1 MPYNS
6 IIVAHEKMNVYAYIG
21 ILEVSL
27 KLGIVYLLTISPY
40 DKLITYSFLLTGTGI
55 LISLIYAIY
64 CRYHYKECRY
74 HFICDKSIYK

>member
-40 DKLITYSFLLTGTGI
+40 DKLITYSFLLTGT
-55 LISLIYAIY
+55 
-64 CRYHYKECRY
+64 
-74 HFICDKSIYK
+74 